1 MRGLRT
7 RSDRLSG
14 CPTSYCSAIRRNAV
28 RNGNNS
34 TSCCAGLCRTAASRL
49 ESLSERVARANQL
62 LSTRIDLSHQRQNR
76 ALLETMNSRAEAQLR
91 LQLTVEGLSVAAVT
105 YYIIGLVGYAS
116 KGLKS
121 AGWALNP
128 DVIVGDQH
136 SDRSA
141 DGSARH
147 TTYSPG
153 TRAQTRWLVQR
164 RIRNR
169 KHGRYQFLQSA
180 FRGRLSD
187 FPGSGCGRRTNAPL
201 RRHSRD
207 DIEYP
212 QQHRHG
218 RLRAVRL
225 SEWIP
230 GATVLRSAM
239 RLVAMKVPDTRAR
252 CDFES
257 IPPRTYALVVPH
269 DENMNGKLDTSR
281 ERVGNRHGSHVRSL
295 PVCRLRLPQ
304 GRTGTSA
311 TWNTP
316 MPERVLFRL

>member
-62 LSTRIDLSHQRQNR
+62 LSTRIDLSHERQNR
-76 ALLETMNSRAEAQLR
+76 ALLDTMNSRAEAQLR

-105 YYIIGLVGYAS
+105 Y
-116 KGLKS
+116 
-121 AGWALNP
+121 
-128 DVIVGDQH
+128 
-136 SDRSA
+136 
-141 DGSARH
+141 GSARH

-257 IPPRTYALVVPH
+257 IPPRTYALVVLH